1 MMPTREFKCFIDFRD
16 LNNTYPKY
24 NFSLPTIDK
33 IVESIVG
40 HEILSFMDGFLG
52 YIQININKY
61 SQCNTTFYTP

>member
-1 MMPTREFKCFIDFRD
+1 MPTREFKCFIDFRD